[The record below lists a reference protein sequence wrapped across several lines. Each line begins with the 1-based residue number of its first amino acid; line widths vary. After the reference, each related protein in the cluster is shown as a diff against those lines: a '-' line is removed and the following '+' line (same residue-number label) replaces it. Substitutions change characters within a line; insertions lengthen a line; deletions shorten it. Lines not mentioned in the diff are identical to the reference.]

1 MLSKASSIL
10 SVKHRELSEV
20 ENSGVFW
27 FVIRNLIAKL
37 KVEPKDSVPPCSS
50 LPSHSDTK
58 LPVENTKV
66 GPFLILK
73 RLGTS
78 RRQQVFHARQ
88 EKQDRDVVL
97 KFISI
102 PPTIEWFKA
111 IDKIERETV
120 ELRKLRHEN
129 LVRVYGVGV
138 HEPDK
143 KIFFA
148 TELIEGE
155 ALSSILARRG
165 KLAPDLVVE
174 YGHQIAEALQYIHNK
189 EIIHSKLTPDKII
202 ITSDHKVK
210 ISDLRLNRAKKRRW
224 DATRKRDLEIAA
236 YMSPEQFDE
245 GATQKSDFYSLGV
258 ILYELL
264 TGKLPYEPDTMG
276 RMAKTKKEV
285 NAPSVAQSVMNCP
298 IWLDKIVTQMVQP
311 DPRQRPH
318 SARAITF
325 AFEEIKKMD
334 STQKSAASQVAG
346 NFNPLTAG
354 VDKTE
359 ARRVLGKKTFREKV
373 DETPFYQKTPFMVAS
388 LAAMVGAMIYF
399 AIPQSDVDFLED
411 RRAEVASMDPSDW
424 SDAAAELNKRFG
436 SVIGEGEGE
445 IAEAAT
451 ELYFESKEKILE
463 VNAKSGVSPGARNF
477 YTGNIKSY
485 IDAVQKFLAGE
496 HAAAKA
502 EFERL
507 VLEVD
512 PQGDERHVYHAATK
526 QLQQLASILSLPEDP
541 ETLAAM
547 ISEYET
553 ETNALKLMQGEKVLS
568 RMMMQFARNPKY
580 KEICKAAELQLT
592 AVRARLSGEVGASNS
607 ADDTE

>member
-1 MLSKASSIL
+1 M
-10 SVKHRELSEV
+10 
-20 ENSGVFW
+20 
-27 FVIRNLIAKL
+27 
-37 KVEPKDSVPPCSS
+37 
-50 LPSHSDTK
+50 
-58 LPVENTKV
+58 ENTKV

-88 EKQDRDVVL
+88 EKQNRDVVL
-97 KFISI
+97 KFINI
-102 PPTIEWFKA
+102 PPAIEWPKA

-120 ELRKLRHEN
+120 ELRKLRHDN

-138 HEPDK
+138 HEPEQ

-174 YGHQIAEALQYIHNK
+174 YGHQIAEALKYIHNK

-202 ITSDHKVK
+202 VTSDHKVK

-276 RMAKTKKEV
+276 RMAKTKREAT
-285 NAPSVAQSVMNCP
+285 APSISEAVMNCP

-373 DETPFYQKTPFMVAS
+373 DETPFYQKTPFMIAS
-388 LAAMVGAMIYF
+388 LVGMLALMIYF
-399 AIPQSDVDFLED
+399 AIPKSHAAIFAEAKEKLASLDPGDWRDAAVDFKTLRE
-411 RRAEVASMDPSDW
+411 S
-424 SDAAAELNKRFG
+424 
-436 SVIGEGEGE
+436 SVKE
-445 IAEAAT
+445 IADDSV
-451 ELYFESKEKILE
+451 ELYFQSKEKILE

-496 HAAAKA
+496 HVAAKS

-512 PQGDERHVYHAATK
+512 PEGDERHVYHAATK
-526 QLQQLASILSLPEDP
+526 QLQQLSGILSLPEEP
-541 ETLAAM
+541 ETLSAM
-547 ISEYET
+547 ISAYDT
-553 ETNALKLMQGEKVLS
+553 ETNGLKLMQGEKVLS

-580 KEICKAAELQLT
+580 KEICKAAELQLA
-592 AVRARLSGEVGASNS
+592 AVKARLAGD
-607 ADDTE
+607 ADSTEADE